1 MTHWVVDA
9 SPLIFLAK
17 LERLALLHQSSSEV
31 YVPPQV
37 LTEIR
42 AQRDPSVGAIEQ
54 AVQNWLRVKAPRR
67 EGSEAATGEAA
78 VIALALELDA
88 DRVVLDD
95 LAARRWARREGLR
108 VVGTVGLLLA
118 ARLRGEISDLQA
130 EIERLRAHG
139 FRASDELVRGVLEE
153 AGEWGSEA

>member
-1 MTHWVVDA
+1 MGRRCQ

-37 LTEIR
+37 LAEIR

-54 AVQNWLRVKAPRR
+54 AVQDWLRVKAPRGGT
-67 EGSEAATGEAA
+67 ESAIGEAA

-118 ARLRGEISDLQA
+118 ARLRGEVPNLRR

-139 FRASDELVRGVLEE
+139 FRASDELVRAVLEE
-153 AGEWGSEA
+153 AGELEPEA

>member
-42 AQRDPSVGAIEQ
+42 AQRYPSVGAIEQ
-54 AVQNWLRVKAPRR
+54 AVRNWLRVKAPRGGTESAIVVR
-67 EGSEAATGEAA
+67 TDDGGLTVERFDPATKQWERRLGILSAILGGNPAA
-78 VIALALELDA
+78 
-88 DRVVLDD
+88 
-95 LAARRWARREGLR
+95 
-108 VVGTVGLLLA
+108 
-118 ARLRGEISDLQA
+118 
-130 EIERLRAHG
+130 
-139 FRASDELVRGVLEE
+139 DELTEE
-153 AGEWGSEA
+153 EFDGKPKHPALLPSDN